1 MDTGNATGQSRKSSV
16 YYPDYLPIKI
26 RKHTVIYIQYE
37 HPEKGQPAKVA
48 LFYFSHGKSSLSQNT
63 RTTSIYL
70 QMNKGPDSMTIPQ

>member
-37 HPEKGQPAKVA
+37 HPEKGQPVKVA
-48 LFYFSHGKSSLSQNT
+48 LFLLFSRKIILATKYTHHFHSSSNE
-63 RTTSIYL
+63 
-70 QMNKGPDSMTIPQ
+70 